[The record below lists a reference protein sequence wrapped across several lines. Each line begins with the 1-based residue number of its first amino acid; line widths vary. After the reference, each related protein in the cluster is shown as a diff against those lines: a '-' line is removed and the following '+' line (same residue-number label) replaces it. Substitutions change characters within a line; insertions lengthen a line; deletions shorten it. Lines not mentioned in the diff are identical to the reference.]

1 MDALLNGS
9 SRRNKVDTADL
20 SFTEAI
26 AYAESRGVVLPDI
39 YYSLL
44 IGTQRS
50 KATSIAGLASLEQIK
65 FVIDQVS
72 TALKNGST
80 FKDFQNSVK
89 TGVVKIDLPA
99 YRLDNIFRTNI
110 QVAYNRGR
118 WEQQKRA
125 AVSRPYLMYDA
136 INDGR
141 TRPNH
146 SVMDGVVLPR
156 DDPWWRTHYP
166 PCGYRCR
173 CTVISLSET
182 QAQKRGVT
190 PMPPPVDPDEGWSFN
205 PGEDYTGALDK
216 ALNEFGADLV
226 HYKPRLTKVVEES
239 KKKVREAVEAAK
251 HNRDGAPKAKGYKQ
265 N

>member
-1 MDALLNGS
+1 
-9 SRRNKVDTADL
+9 VDTADL
-20 SFTEAI
+20 SFAEAI

-72 TALKNGST
+72 ASLKSGGT
-80 FKDFQNSVK
+80 FKDFQDRVK
-89 TGVVKIDLPA
+89 TGAVKVDLPA

-125 AVSRPYLMYDA
+125 SVSRPYLMYDS

-146 SVMDGVVLPR
+146 TAMDGVVLPR
-156 DDPWWRTHYP
+156 DDPWWGTHYP

-173 CTVISLSET
+173 CTVISLSES

-190 PMPPPVDPDEGWSFN
+190 PSAPLVDPDDGWSFN
-205 PGEDYTGALDK
+205 PGEDYAGALDK
-216 ALNEFGADLV
+216 AVNDFGQDLV
-226 HYKPRLTKVVEES
+226 QYKPRLTKVVDET

-251 HNRDGAPKAKGYKQ
+251 SNRDGAPKAKSTKQ
-265 N
+265 G

>member
-1 MDALLNGS
+1 MDLTKL
-9 SRRNKVDTADL
+9 DFL
-20 SFTEAI
+20 EAI
-26 AYAESRGVVLPDI
+26 AYAQSRGVVLPDI
-39 YYSLL
+39 YYSVLV
-44 IGTQRS
+44 GTQRA
-50 KATSIAGLASLEQIK
+50 KATSIAGLAALEQIK
-65 FVIDQVS
+65 FVIDLVTS
-72 TALKNGST
+72 ALKNGST
-80 FKDFQNSVK
+80 FKEFQNSVK
-89 TGVVKIDLPA
+89 TGAVKVDLPA

-125 AVSRPYLMYDA
+125 ATSRPYLMYDA

-146 SVMDGVVLPR
+146 TAMDGVVLHR

-173 CTVISLSET
+173 CTVISLSEA

-190 PMPPPVDPDEGWSFN
+190 PAPPQIDPDEGWSFN
-205 PGEDYTGALDK
+205 PGEEYARALDS
-216 ALNEFGADLV
+216 ALNDFGSDLV
-226 HYKPRLTKVVEES
+226 QYKPRLTKAVEES

-251 HNRDGAPKAKGYKQ
+251 HNRDGAPKAKDYKQ